1 MRRVTVH
8 KTVVKSAA
16 RRARESREALEG
28 TAGREGTD
36 RRARE
41 RPEVR
46 RDVQRVWWP
55 TE

>member
-28 TAGREGTD
+28 REGAD